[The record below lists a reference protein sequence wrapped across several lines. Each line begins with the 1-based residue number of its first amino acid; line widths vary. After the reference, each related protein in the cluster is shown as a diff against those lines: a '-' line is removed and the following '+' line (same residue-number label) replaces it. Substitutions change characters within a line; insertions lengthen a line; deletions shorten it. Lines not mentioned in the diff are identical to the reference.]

1 MIRQPAHG
9 VLHNPLI
16 HRPLVHRLAGGAVA
30 ATEGGGHTGG
40 MSDSRTLQS
49 WATRLNTTAGMLSD
63 DPTVSSVYEA
73 MALGWHTAKR
83 VGQPV
88 SPATALGWMRLAES
102 LVEAWS
108 DLTAL
113 AGPPGPIPFDLGTPA
128 DSGALEDTPQ
138 LRGLVADLLRA
149 TATAVRELCDAGD
162 HSDAEAALAL
172 AIIASTLDD
181 AAQDWP

>member
-1 MIRQPAHG
+1 MIRQPTRG
-9 VLHNPLI
+9 VFHNPLI

-49 WATRLNTTAGMLSD
+49 WATRLNTTAATLSD

-73 MALGWHTAKR
+73 MTQAWHTAKR
-83 VGQPV
+83 VGQPA

-102 LVEAWS
+102 LVEARS

-113 AGPPGPIPFDLGTPA
+113 ADPPGPTPFDLGTPA
-128 DSGALEDTPQ
+128 DTGALEDTPQ
-138 LRGLVADLLRA
+138 LRGLVAHLLRA
-149 TATAVRELCDAGD
+149 TATAARELCDAGD
-162 HSDAEAALAL
+162 HNDAEAALAL